1 MSARQAKRTEPIL
14 VAALLVVLGF
24 AQGAFAQSLPSNLY
38 DGMKWR
44 LVGPFRGGRAE
55 AVAGIPGNPNVYYF
69 GAVAGGVFKTSDGGA
84 SWTPLFDHEHV
95 SSIGAIALAP
105 SNANI
110 IYVGT
115 GEQCLRN
122 DISFGDGVYKSLD
135 GGKTWA
141 NIGLRDTQHIASL
154 LIDPTN
160 PEHVFVAAIGHAF
173 GSNEERGVFRSMDGG
188 KTWQKVLYV
197 DDKTGAT
204 DLVFDPDNPNILF
217 AAMYEVRRSAW
228 SMTSGGPG
236 SGLYKSVDGGTTWK
250 RLEGHGL
257 PPGILG
263 RIGVSVSKANSN
275 RVYAM
280 IEAKENALYRSD
292 DGGANWQ
299 MMNNDPLWVRPW
311 YQNHVYADPQDENT
325 VYLLDLGLFRSTD
338 GGRIFDSLPVPHGDN
353 HALWIDP
360 ANPKRMIEA
369 DDGGVTITVDGGATW
384 TPQDNQPTAQFYH
397 VATDQEFDYRLY
409 GSQQD
414 SSTVAI
420 RSRTDHGV
428 IDIGDWS
435 PVGGGESGYN
445 LPDPRDSQIVYGGD
459 HAGHFT
465 RYDGHTGQV
474 MNIAPW
480 LGGRAHPAAN
490 LRHRFQWTAP
500 MALSP
505 HDPNVLYLGGE
516 VLFKTS
522 DGGRNWTIISPD
534 LTRNDKSKQQSTPGP
549 LTPDNSSAEYYDTIF
564 AVAESPLQKDLLW
577 VGTDDGLIHLSKD
590 GGKNWTNITPK
601 QLPEWSRINL
611 IEPSPF
617 DANTAYAAADLHFSD
632 DFHPMIFKTA
642 DLGKTWTE
650 ITNGIPKDAY
660 VHSIHADPQRK
671 GLLYAGTELGIYVSF
686 DDAADWQ
693 SLQLNLPIT
702 PVYDTAI
709 SGNDLI
715 AATHGRAFWVLDNI
729 TPILQANSQIASQPA
744 HLFTPAIAYR
754 VHTQGGFGGGSR
766 KNVGHNPPAGARI
779 DYYLRSVPGGVTL
792 EILDAQGRLVHK
804 ASSEQRAES
813 GATGA
818 QRRVSGRGE
827 DSLPAR
833 TGMNRYVW
841 NFREEG
847 PTTIPGI
854 YILELSNGG
863 GPVVPPGMY
872 QVKLSVGGKDYSAS
886 LEIKPDPRVHI
897 SQTDFDKQY
906 ELAVEIRDR
915 ISEIHKTVNEIRA
928 QRGAL
933 EALGKNSTGGSG
945 QVIQSLEQR
954 MSEIEGRLTQ
964 VASVNRYAS
973 LVEPIMLDAA
983 LANVADAVESADSAP
998 TAQEYV
1004 DFQEYDREA
1013 QGLLGRWR
1021 SLVGEISQI
1030 KEASRKLP

>member
-1 MSARQAKRTEPIL
+1 MSAGQAKRTKFMLMAVIL
-14 VAALLVVLGF
+14 GALGCTQGVL
-24 AQGAFAQSLPSNLY
+24 AQSIPSNLF

-55 AVAGIPGNPNVYYF
+55 AVAGIPGNSKVYYF

-105 SNANI
+105 SDPNI
-110 IYVGT
+110 VYVGT

-135 GGKTWA
+135 AGKTWV
-141 NIGLRDTQHIASL
+141 NLGLRDTQHIASIL
-154 LIDPTN
+154 VDPGN

-173 GSNEERGVFRSMDGG
+173 GPNEERGVFRSMDGG

-204 DLVFDPDNPNILF
+204 DLVLDPHNPNILF

-228 SMTSGGPG
+228 SMISGGPG
-236 SGLYKSVDGGTTWK
+236 SGLYKSVDGGATWK

-257 PPGILG
+257 PAGILG

-275 RVYAM
+275 RVYAI

-292 DGGANWQ
+292 DGGANWR
-299 MMNNDPLWVRPW
+299 MMNNDPMWVRPW

-325 VYLLDLGLFRSTD
+325 VYLLDLGLFRSSD
-338 GGRIFDSLPVPHGDN
+338 GGRTFDSLPVPHGDN

-369 DDGGVTITVDGGATW
+369 DDGGVTVTVDGGATW

-420 RSRTDHGV
+420 RSRTDHGA
-428 IDIGDWS
+428 IDVEDWS

-445 LPDPRDSQIVYGGD
+445 WPDPRDSQIVYGGD

-505 HDPNVLYLGGE
+505 HDPSVLYLGGE

-522 DGGRNWTIISPD
+522 DGGRSWTIISPD

-564 AVAESPLQKDLLW
+564 AVAESPIQKDLLW
-577 VGTDDGLIHLSKD
+577 VGTDDGLIHFSKD

-632 DFHPMIFKTA
+632 DFHPMIFKTT
-642 DLGKTWTE
+642 DLGNTWKE

-660 VHSIHADPQRK
+660 VHSVHADPQRK

-686 DDAADWQ
+686 DDGADWQ
-693 SLQLNLPIT
+693 SLQLNLPTT
-702 PVYDTAI
+702 PVYDTAVR
-709 SGNDLI
+709 GNDLI

-729 TPILQANSQIASQPA
+729 TPLLQANPQIASDPA

-754 VHTQGGFGGGSR
+754 VHAPGGFGGGAR
-766 KNVGHNPPAGARI
+766 KNVGQNPPAGATI
-779 DYYLRSVPGGVTL
+779 DYYLRAVPGVVTL
-792 EILDAQGRLVHK
+792 EIFDAKGRLVHK
-804 ASSEQRAES
+804 ASSEQRTEPG
-813 GATGA
+813 GAGA
-818 QRRVSGRGE
+818 QRRGSGRGE

-841 NFREEG
+841 NFRAEG

-854 YILELSNGG
+854 YILELANGG

-872 QVKLSVGGKDYSAS
+872 QVKLTVGGKDYSAS
-886 LEIKPDPRVHI
+886 FEIKPDPRVRI

-906 ELAVEIRDR
+906 ELAVKIRDR

-928 QRGAL
+928 QRGSL
-933 EALGKNSTGGSG
+933 EALRKTSNGGNV
-945 QVIQSLEQR
+945 QAVESLEQR
-954 MSEIEGRLTQ
+954 MSEIEGRFTQ
-964 VASVNRYAS
+964 VASVNRFAS

-983 LANVADAVESADSAP
+983 LASVASAVESADSAP
-998 TAQEYV
+998 TAQEYD
-1004 DFQEYDREA
+1004 DFQEYDQEA
-1013 QGLLGRWR
+1013 QDLLGRWK
-1021 SLVGEISQI
+1021 SLAGEISRI
-1030 KEASRKLP
+1030 KSR